1 MLDIMKRFLLSVL
14 LVGGMTLS
22 TLPVSASNADCAA
35 VSGSCKASCSATETV
50 VSSVTCTTVGQS
62 CCQTA
67 GGGGSTSSAD
77 VNIPNPL
84 GFSTVE
90 DFLTNGILVW
100 LQGVIVT
107 LALVFFV
114 IGALMYIMGGAD
126 EGNIKKGQAAMTA
139 ALIGL
144 ALGIGA
150 PTFLQEIYTIFGV
163 STTTAGPT
171 LVEIALNVLKF
182 LLSIVGIL
190 TIIMLVVSGIAYMSS
205 GGDESRAKT
214 AKNMATY
221 AAIGLTLAL
230 ASLILVR
237 QISIFFL

>member
-1 MLDIMKRFLLSVL
+1 
-14 LVGGMTLS
+14 
-22 TLPVSASNADCAA
+22 
-35 VSGSCKASCSATETV
+35 
-50 VSSVTCTTVGQS
+50 
-62 CCQTA
+62 
-67 GGGGSTSSAD
+67 
-77 VNIPNPL
+77 
-84 GFSTVE
+84 
-90 DFLTNGILVW
+90 
-100 LQGVIVT
+100 
-107 LALVFFV
+107 
-114 IGALMYIMGGAD
+114 MYIMGGAD
-126 EGNIKKGQAAMTA
+126 EGNIKKGKAAMTA

>member
-1 MLDIMKRFLLSVL
+1 MAISA
-14 LVGGMTLS
+14 
-22 TLPVSASNADCAA
+22 LPASATDADCTA
-35 VSGSCKASCSATETV
+35 VGGSCKASCGATESL
-50 VSSVTCTTVGQS
+50 VSSVVCTTVGQS
-62 CCQTA
+62 CCRAA
-67 GGGGSTSSAD
+67 GSGAAASSAN

-90 DFLTNGILVW
+90 SFLTNGILVW

-126 EGNIKKGQAAMTA
+126 ESNIKKGKAAMTA

-150 PTFLQEIYTIFGV
+150 PTFLREIYTIFGV
-163 STTTAGPT
+163 SGAPAGPT
-171 LVEIALNVLKF
+171 LVQIALNVLKF

-205 GGDESRAKT
+205 GGDEGRAKT

>member
-14 LVGGMTLS
+14 LVGQIALS
-22 TLPVSASNADCAA
+22 TPPVFASNADCVA
-35 VSGSCKASCSATETV
+35 VSGSCKLSCSATETV

-62 CCQTA
+62 CCQAA
-67 GGGGSTSSAD
+67 GGGGATSSAD

-126 EGNIKKGQAAMTA
+126 EGNIKKGKAAMTA

-205 GGDESRAKT
+205 GGDENRAKT

>member
-1 MLDIMKRFLLSVL
+1 MLLA
-14 LVGGMTLS
+14 GGMAVS
-22 TLPVSASNADCAA
+22 ALPVSASNADCTAA
-35 VSGSCKASCSATETV
+35 SGSCKASCGATETV
-50 VSSVTCTTVGQS
+50 VSGITCTTVGQS
-62 CCQTA
+62 CCRAAGAGTA
-67 GGGGSTSSAD
+67 TSSAD

-126 EGNIKKGQAAMTA
+126 EGNIKKGKSAMTA

-163 STTTAGPT
+163 SGAPAGPT
-171 LVEIALNVLKF
+171 LVQIALNVLKF

-205 GGDESRAKT
+205 GGDEGRAKT

-237 QISIFFL
+237 QISRFFL

>member
-1 MLDIMKRFLLSVL
+1 MGAVL
-14 LVGGMTLS
+14 IGSLGIPS
-22 TLPVSASNADCAA
+22 FSAMATDADCVAA
-35 VSGSCKASCSATETV
+35 GAVCKATCGSITTETV
-50 VSSVTCTTVGQS
+50 VSSVACSIPGQYCCRTATT
-62 CCQTA
+62 TA
-67 GGGGSTSSAD
+67 TSTTSSAD
-77 VNIPNPL
+77 IIIPNPL

-126 EGNIKKGQAAMTA
+126 EGNIKKGKAAMTA

-205 GGDESRAKT
+205 GGDEGRAKT
-214 AKNMATY
+214 AKSMATY

>member
-1 MLDIMKRFLLSVL
+1 MTVSVFPAL
-14 LVGGMTLS
+14 ATD
-22 TLPVSASNADCAA
+22 ADCTAA
-35 VSGSCKASCSATETV
+35 SGSCKLSCNKTTEIV
-50 VSSVTCTTVGQS
+50 VLSVACTTVGQS
-62 CCQTA
+62 CCRATTA
-67 GGGGSTSSAD
+67 ATTTTASSAD
-77 VNIPNPL
+77 VSIPNPL

-126 EGNIKKGQAAMTA
+126 EGNIKKGKVAMTA
-139 ALIGL
+139 ALVGL

-150 PTFLQEIYTIFGV
+150 PTFLKEIYTIFGV
-163 STTTAGPT
+163 SGGPAGPT

-182 LLSIVGIL
+182 LLSIIGIL
-190 TIIMLVVSGIAYMSS
+190 TIIMLVVSGMAYMTSA
-205 GGDESRAKT
+205 GDQGRADT
-214 AKNMATY
+214 AKKMATS

-237 QISIFFL
+237 QISRFFL

>member
-1 MLDIMKRFLLSVL
+1 MQRFLLSVL
-14 LVGGMTLS
+14 LVGGMV
-22 TLPVSASNADCAA
+22 VSVFPALATDADCTAA
-35 VSGSCKASCSATETV
+35 SGSCKVSCGPTETA
-50 VSSVTCTTVGQS
+50 VSGVACTTVGQS
-62 CCQTA
+62 CCKVA
-67 GGGGSTSSAD
+67 GGGAAAASSAD

-126 EGNIKKGQAAMTA
+126 EGNIKKGKAAMTA

-163 STTTAGPT
+163 AGAPAGPT
-171 LVEIALNVLKF
+171 LVQIALNVLKF
-182 LLSIVGIL
+182 LLSIIGIL
-190 TIIMLVVSGIAYMSS
+190 TIIMLVVSGVAYMSS
-205 GGDESRAKT
+205 GGDEGRAKT

-237 QISIFFL
+237 QISLFFL